1 VYPGLYHHEALLG
14 KEHPKWQ
21 IGEGCLVDQLVGQ
34 YMAHIC
40 GLGYLADS
48 ANIGTAHESIMKY
61 NYRGNMFNHFNN
73 RRSYALGE
81 EAALLMV
88 DYPPHVRKEVNPFIY
103 ATETMT
109 GFEYTAA
116 VGMIYEGQ
124 IENGLKC
131 IQNIR
136 DRFDGIKR
144 SPFDEAEAGHHYAR
158 AMASWSA
165 LLALSGFHYSAV
177 EGEIRF
183 DPMEGTNFWSNGY
196 AFGTMAMDRSGGAE
210 MKVLGGEI
218 SISRFTINHT
228 ESLDLAE
235 PLTLRAGDSRRFAL

>member
-1 VYPGLYHHEALLG
+1 M
-14 KEHPKWQ
+14 EHPNWQ

-48 ANIGTAHESIMKY
+48 TNIGTTLRSIMRY
-61 NYRGNMFNHFNN
+61 NYRDNLFNHFNN
-73 RRSYALGE
+73 RRSYALGHE
-81 EAALLMV
+81 SALLMV
-88 DYPPHVRKEVNPFIY
+88 DYPPHVTKEENPFIY

-124 IENGLKC
+124 VENGLKC

-144 SPFDEAEAGHHYAR
+144 NPFDEAEAGHHYAR

-165 LLALSGFHYSAV
+165 LLALSGFQYSAID
-177 EGEIRF
+177 GEIRF
-183 DPMEGTNFWSNGY
+183 DFLEGTNFWSNGY
-196 AFGTMAMDRSGGAE
+196 AFGTVTMDRPGEAE
-210 MKVLGGEI
+210 MNVLGGEI
-218 SISRFTINHT
+218 SFSKFTIINT
-228 ESLDLAE
+228 LSLQLEE
-235 PLTLRAGDSRRFAL
+235 PVTLRAGDYKRFAS